1 MANIHA
7 IAGRLNGREAFL
19 HEKSEDRHNVVMTID
34 DVEHYSNDEKK
45 KIIASYPPHEAEARI
60 KGIPV
65 LGSGQIFPVAEE
77 TIAIDNR
84 DFPSHWPRI
93 GGMDFGWDQQLNFIS
108 TSTSTGYVVLTEM
121 T

>member
-65 LGSGQIFPVAEE
+65 GLWSNIS
-77 TIAIDNR
+77 R
-84 DFPSHWPRI
+84 R
-93 GGMDFGWDQQLNFIS
+93 GGNHCHRQS
-108 TSTSTGYVVLTEM
+108 
-121 T
+121 